1 MNTTELARQLSEPF
15 PSSDVEW
22 RITKIHQRS
31 GLAVPYITSRAIQNR
46 LDNVVGPFCWR
57 TRYIPWHQYVPKP
70 SRSENPEQADRTPI
84 PSQLCGLSIYDED
97 RQEWIEKIDGAENTD
112 FESIKGGISDSFKR
126 AAVLWGIGRYL
137 YLFDAMWTAI
147 DDRKRIANP
156 AELTQYYTEKLQKLG
171 LCTAQSSNGASGC
184 YRVTGLTPTPVEN
197 YPNAAWID
205 LTTPDG
211 RALKV
216 FSFGTKP
223 GLANGIQLQQAS
235 IVQRNSANGSYYELA
250 DYQAA

>member
-1 MNTTELARQLSEPF
+1 MNATELSRQLGEPF

-22 RITKIHQRS
+22 RITKVKHS
-31 GLAVPYITSRAIQNR
+31 NGLAVPYITSRAIQNR
-46 LDNVVGPFCWR
+46 LDNVVGAFCWR

-70 SRSENPEQADRTPI
+70 SRGENPEQADRTPI
-84 PSQLCGLSIYDED
+84 ASQLCGLSIYDED
-97 RQEWIEKIDGAENTD
+97 KHEWIEKIDGAENTD

-137 YLFDAMWTAI
+137 YLLGAKWTAI
-147 DDRKRIANP
+147 DEHRRIANST
-156 AELTQYYTEKLQKLG
+156 ELAQYYTEKLKKLG
-171 LCTAQSSNGASGC
+171 LCTAQSGNTTTVC
-184 YRVTGLTPTPVEN
+184 YCVTGLTPAPVEN

-205 LTTPDG
+205 LIMPDG

-223 GLANGIQLQQAS
+223 GLVNGIQLQKAS

>member
-1 MNTTELARQLSEPF
+1 MNAGELSRQLSEPF
-15 PSSDVEW
+15 PPSDVEW
-22 RITKIHQRS
+22 RITKVHQRS

-46 LDNVVGPFCWR
+46 LDNVVGSFCWR
-57 TRYIPWHQYVPKP
+57 TRYIPWHQYIPKP
-70 SRSENPEQADRTPI
+70 SRGENPEQADRTPI

-97 RQEWIEKIDGAENTD
+97 KQEWIEKIDGAENTD

-137 YLFDAMWTAI
+137 YLFDAKWTAI

-156 AELTQYYTEKLQKLG
+156 AELTQYYTEKLKKLG
-171 LCTAQSSNGASGC
+171 LCTVQSNHKTTAC
-184 YRVTGLTPTPVEN
+184 YCVTGLTPAPVAH
-197 YPNAAWID
+197 YPNAAWI
-205 LTTPDG
+205 
-211 RALKV
+211 V
-216 FSFGTKP
+216 
-223 GLANGIQLQQAS
+223 NGIQLQKAS